1 MPYLFVGAGQA
12 GSSIVDEIFA
22 HKNMDEIATHLVF
35 NSTVRDLRK
44 LTNIDRNSW
53 YGIAEGTGL
62 VPGTT
67 DGFEEQVTGGF
78 GRNPVRAD
86 EVLAD
91 NRAALD
97 NTLYDELTERVE
109 IDEGTASTASDNA
122 EAGAETTATES
133 VVETEET
140 NVPFAFVF
148 CGLGGGTG
156 CGITAHLIDAIDEYT
171 NGTCKAIA
179 VCVLP
184 NTQGPV
190 GTVDDESDE
199 GASPS
204 RQAWNARYGLNQI
217 EQVADGIILVDNER
231 LSYHEAAEGQ
241 FTDLNEYVASAI
253 VSLISGTVLE
263 RIDRSEYDV
272 DPPIIDIQDIVT
284 SLSFG
289 LGEDTETGYASMG
302 RSVEMTKS
310 LAGYLLP
317 FIGQNKIDAT
327 ALSQVAELKQT
338 VADVDTREAR
348 KAVGLL
354 RAPSTYIADT
364 DYQIQTS
371 TLRSFLHARCDE
383 VNLGATL
390 TNRSLVSFTTLFT
403 YRREDLE
410 RLAELET
417 LAEEYETESDAV
429 IA

>member
-22 HKNMDEIATHLVF
+22 HNNMDEIATHLVF

-53 YGIAEGTGL
+53 YGIAEGAGL

-86 EVLAD
+86 EVITN

-97 NTLYDELTERVE
+97 NTLYDELTEQIKLEEETVNTGDGSE
-109 IDEGTASTASDNA
+109 DDTGT
-122 EAGAETTATES
+122 TTTDP

-156 CGITAHLIDAIDEYT
+156 CGITAHIIDAIDEYT
-171 NGTCKAIA
+171 GGTCKTIA

-190 GTVDDESDE
+190 GTVNDESDE

-217 EQVADGIILVDNER
+217 EQVADGIILIDNER

-317 FIGQNKIDAT
+317 FIGQNEIDAT

-348 KAVGLL
+348 KAIGLL

-371 TLRSFLHARCDE
+371 TLRSFLYARCDE

>member
-22 HKNMDEIATHLVF
+22 HNNMDEIATHLVF

-53 YGIAEGTGL
+53 YGIAEDAGL

-86 EVLAD
+86 EVITN

-97 NTLYDELTERVE
+97 NTLYDELTEQIKFEEETVNTGDSSE
-109 IDEGTASTASDNA
+109 DDTG
-122 EAGAETTATES
+122 TTATDP

-156 CGITAHLIDAIDEYT
+156 CGITAHIIDAIDEYT
-171 NGTCKAIA
+171 GGTCKTIA

-190 GTVDDESDE
+190 GTVNDESDE

-217 EQVADGIILVDNER
+217 EQVADGIILIDNER

-317 FIGQNKIDAT
+317 FIGQNEIDAT

-348 KAVGLL
+348 KAIGLL

-410 RLAELET
+410 RLTELET

>member
-22 HKNMDEIATHLVF
+22 HNNMDEIATHLVF

-53 YGIAEGTGL
+53 YGIAEGAGL

-86 EVLAD
+86 EVITN

-97 NTLYDELTERVE
+97 NTLYDELTEQIKFEEETVNTGDSSE
-109 IDEGTASTASDNA
+109 DDTG
-122 EAGAETTATES
+122 TTATDP

-156 CGITAHLIDAIDEYT
+156 CGITAHIIDAIDEYT
-171 NGTCKAIA
+171 GGTCKTIA

-190 GTVDDESDE
+190 GTVNNESDE

-217 EQVADGIILVDNER
+217 EQVADGIILIDNER

-317 FIGQNKIDAT
+317 FIGQNEIDAT

-348 KAVGLL
+348 KAIGLL

-410 RLAELET
+410 RLTELET